1 MKRNYIKTN
10 RTCLALSFLSC
21 KKINSDFLPDFLPR
35 PNILWDTACV
45 FCKILPRGYFASFI
59 LLLWRLVSQN
69 NRKCYI
75 GRLHLVIPYMHEHFL
90 VHYFSDT
97 FEGGESRTNI
107 PLIVKETLEPEY
119 ILRKKIVS
127 SSVQVIPKLLC

>member
-1 MKRNYIKTN
+1 
-10 RTCLALSFLSC
+10 
-21 KKINSDFLPDFLPR
+21 
-35 PNILWDTACV
+35 
-45 FCKILPRGYFASFI
+45 
-59 LLLWRLVSQN
+59 
-69 NRKCYI
+69 
-75 GRLHLVIPYMHEHFL
+75 MHEHFL